1 MYEILKMVRMLIQM
15 NHPKT
20 TEVDDTCSFAKHVAA
35 EASKIQID
43 ALTWFCIPVKL
54 CSDSSDASWFIL

>member
-1 MYEILKMVRMLIQM
+1 M